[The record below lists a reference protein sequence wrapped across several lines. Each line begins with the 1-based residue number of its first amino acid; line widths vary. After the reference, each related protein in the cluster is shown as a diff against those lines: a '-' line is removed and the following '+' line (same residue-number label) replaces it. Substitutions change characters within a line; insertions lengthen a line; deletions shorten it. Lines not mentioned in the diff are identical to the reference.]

1 MARGPVGAVGGGG
14 GRAAAPRDERVRE
27 RQRAQQR
34 QRARQRQRQRAHG
47 NGNGGHGNGYP
58 YTAEAATELAALL
71 GSGSAADLQ
80 RREDDLRAER
90 DERLTRAWR
99 ADLEACEARRRRDDL
114 ATAAGVDPVR
124 AGDRAFVT
132 ALLDVARTEM
142 AAARAALAEHGT
154 ADEPTAAPAVAR
166 ADEEVDAAEAQL
178 RRMEQLRR
186 TTALTR
192 RYLAR
197 AQEQTHRDIAPVLAA
212 TLRDWLP
219 GVTRGRYVDALV
231 DPETL
236 AVQVY
241 GPSGRWRPADR
252 LSVGTADQVY
262 LLLRVALAQHLAT
275 SGETCPLLLDGV
287 TAQADGERT
296 TEILDLLLKLAPS
309 ARWCCSPRRRPCCA
323 GRGSTSTATATAS
336 ASWPRCPPVTRESA
350 RSSARMAVGVG
361 LEGQSAPV

>member
-1 MARGPVGAVGGGG
+1 M
-14 GRAAAPRDERVRE
+14 
-27 RQRAQQR
+27 
-34 QRARQRQRQRAHG
+34 
-47 NGNGGHGNGYP
+47 
-58 YTAEAATELAALL
+58 
-71 GSGSAADLQ
+71 S
-80 RREDDLRAER
+80 
-90 DERLTRAWR
+90 
-99 ADLEACEARRRRDDL
+99 
-114 ATAAGVDPVR
+114 
-124 AGDRAFVT
+124 
-132 ALLDVARTEM
+132 
-142 AAARAALAEHGT
+142 AARATLAEHGAT
-154 ADEPTAAPAVAR
+154 DGPTEAPAVAR

-186 TTALTR
+186 TTALAR

-296 TEILDLLLKLAPS
+296 TEILDLLLKLGAERQVVLFTQEDAVLRWAREHLDGDRHRVRELAPLP
-309 ARWCCSPRRRPCCA
+309 AR
-323 GRGSTSTATATAS
+323 
-336 ASWPRCPPVTRESA
+336 
-350 RSSARMAVGVG
+350 
-361 LEGQSAPV
+361 